1 MRTRKERATD
11 LTTMQQTV
19 AEAQAQADAMQ
30 RKMEQHLREL
40 GDAKAMIEEY
50 WQPTHSSNNKTPIP
64 HGTGGLF

>member
-11 LTTMQQTV
+11 LATMQQTV

-30 RKMEQHLREL
+30 RKMEQQLREL

-50 WQPTHSSNNKTPIP
+50 W
-64 HGTGGLF
+64 